1 MSILLSTSLSH
12 LRKSHGLL
20 SSERLSST
28 CLVKD
33 NTNGNG
39 GGPFFVCS
47 DRNNPCLFWQWG
59 DVVESPKPMCHHGLT
74 CCVRKVKK
82 DGPNQG
88 RLFYCCP
95 NDKENSCG
103 FFEWKT
109 KEQDL
114 LYDFCDVLFS
124 SPPSYRYTVK
134 SSAETFTSH
143 ELIIKRLTTNI
154 YLESLK
160 IA

>member
-1 MSILLSTSLSH
+1 MASFQASGCPQPVCYAHQRSAK
-12 LRKSHGLL
+12 LRV
-20 SSERLSST
+20 
-28 CLVKD
+28 VKD
-33 NTNGNG
+33 NTKGNG
-39 GGPFFVCS
+39 GRPFFVCS
-47 DRNNPCLFWQWG
+47 DRNNPCSFLQWG
-59 DVVESPKPMCHHGLT
+59 DVVESPNVHGLT
-74 CCVRKVKK
+74 CCVRKIKK
-82 DGPNQG
+82 DRPNQG